1 MIFEEK
7 ERTRTDPKKPGEDE
21 FAFYD
26 SIAGAA
32 YDVYRAK
39 LNEWISEYPDDERAE
54 AVARFRKIG
63 SLGYQAALAELLIH
77 ATLKRQGYSVEVHPA
92 CGHPS
97 RRPDFLARD
106 PAHSSK

>member
-32 YDVYRAK
+32 M
-39 LNEWISEYPDDERAE
+39 
-54 AVARFRKIG
+54 
-63 SLGYQAALAELLIH
+63 SLEL
-77 ATLKRQGYSVEVHPA
+77 S
-92 CGHPS
+92 
-97 RRPDFLARD
+97 
-106 PAHSSK
+106 